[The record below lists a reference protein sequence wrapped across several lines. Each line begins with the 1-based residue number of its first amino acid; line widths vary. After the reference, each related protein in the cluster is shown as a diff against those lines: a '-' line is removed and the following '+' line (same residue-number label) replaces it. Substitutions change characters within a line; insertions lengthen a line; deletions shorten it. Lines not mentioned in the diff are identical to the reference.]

1 MVLEIPTSHAYVEL
15 PRQPKTTN
23 TGVGAH
29 KHSANRHTQVSVIYF
44 ILYQLL
50 ETNAANG
57 DADSSKYVHHIKLK
71 VGYTVSVYT
80 PPPTHP
86 SPYTQ
91 HRHTH
96 ENPVLLRYQ
105 NKGNNSET
113 VGSSTIMREV
123 YTKKK
128 STRCDREGEGERTRA
143 DEPDRKEKGDGALAN
158 ERVNNPT

>member
-23 TGVGAH
+23 SGVDAH
-29 KHSANRHTQVSVIYF
+29 KHSANRHTQVSAIYF
-44 ILYQLL
+44 TLYRLLPVPSQL

-57 DADSSKYVHHIKLK
+57 DANSSKYVHHIKLK
-71 VGYTVSVYT
+71 VGYTAT
-80 PPPTHP
+80 PPD
-86 SPYTQ
+86 TQ

-105 NKGNNSET
+105 NKGNNREK

-123 YTKKK
+123 YTQKK
-128 STRCDREGEGERTRA
+128 SMGCDREGEGERTGA

-158 ERVNNPT
+158 ERVNNLNNK